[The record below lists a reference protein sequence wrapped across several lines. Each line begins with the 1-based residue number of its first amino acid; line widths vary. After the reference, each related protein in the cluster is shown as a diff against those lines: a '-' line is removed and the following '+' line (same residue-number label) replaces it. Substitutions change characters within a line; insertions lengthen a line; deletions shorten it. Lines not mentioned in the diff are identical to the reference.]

1 MGSRFS
7 KLLIEKNLDLYYGFL
22 IIPSTCNNEGI
33 SEILRNQSTVFSI
46 FNNLFPES
54 FRVRVN
60 TKYRCDESNLE
71 HLTSESYSTPEGNI
85 D

>member
-1 MGSRFS
+1 MRSRFS
-7 KLLIEKNLDLYYGFL
+7 KLLNEKNIDLYYGFP

-60 TKYRCDESNLE
+60 TKYRCDESNLL
-71 HLTSESYSTPEGNI
+71 HPTSETYSTPEGNK